1 MWNVSKQLNIMQIKF
16 PHSGIHSHNRTHRN
30 FSIKSRVFLYFMF
43 KWWMEAI
50 DKCAA
55 CRKMILMW
63 EIYSILFFFSFSF
76 HSLDC
81 SFGWFIDEK
90 KRGKTLLQWN
100 FVVFFV
106 MHIVTIF
113 FSILFLAWNLFI
125 FFQADLWTLF
135 SPPFHFSF

>member
-1 MWNVSKQLNIMQIKF
+1 
-16 PHSGIHSHNRTHRN
+16 
-30 FSIKSRVFLYFMF
+30 
-43 KWWMEAI
+43 MEAI

-90 KRGKTLLQWN
+90 KKRKNATSMKFCCIFCHAYCYHFFLN
-100 FVVFFV
+100 FVFSMEF
-106 MHIVTIF
+106 IYF
-113 FSILFLAWNLFI
+113 FSSRFVNA
-125 FFQADLWTLF
+125 FFSA
-135 SPPFHFSF
+135 FSFFILKKCMLTFLLLFFAFDICTIISSMRHFIKFI